1 VYEAGETGAT
11 ATNECLMADIIKS
24 IMDYFAAQ
32 KPQVVAQDRYMRTP
46 ITQGQQISG
55 AGASYDPA
63 SDSISAAGPLE
74 NLPYGILA
82 HEIVHG
88 IYNKANL
95 AQSAS
100 NLSPL
105 LSKLTSNYIKESP
118 LYNQM
123 GNAGSPEQ
131 LSNEGLSFSATSPVM
146 LDKQYVDAA
155 AAQIKDPKLKQTL
168 MRLYNNRLHSEN
180 IN

>member
-1 VYEAGETGAT
+1 MYEAGETVAA
-11 ATNECLMADIIKS
+11 ATNERLMADIIKS

-46 ITQGQQISG
+46 IMQGQQISG
-55 AGASYDPA
+55 AGASYNPV

-74 NLPYGILA
+74 NLPSGLLA
-82 HEIVHG
+82 HEVAHR

-95 AQSAS
+95 SQSAPQ
-100 NLSPL
+100 LSQLVP
-105 LSKLTSNYIKESP
+105 KVTSNYIQQSP

-123 GNAGSPEQ
+123 SNAGSPDQ
-131 LSNEGLSFSATSPVM
+131 IANEGLSFSTATSPF

-155 AAQIKDPKLKQTL
+155 AAHIKDPKLKETL
-168 MRLYNNRLHSEN
+168 MRIFANRQGATQQ
-180 IN
+180 